1 MKYNLRKVEKV
12 KKRELPG
19 ECTLVYTQKVYFG
32 RNHWF
37 IIFLFLGT
45 KQEKSYGEAYDI
57 NRTVTRNSIHE
68 QWLYG
73 IGRYLYFEGNILTA
87 IQD

>member
-12 KKRELPG
+12 KKRERPG

-32 RNHWF
+32 RNHWL

-57 NRTVTRNSIHE
+57 NRMVTRNNGFMVLDDIC
-68 QWLYG
+68 
-73 IGRYLYFEGNILTA
+73 ILKV
-87 IQD
+87 IY